1 MEKFKGGGGGEW
13 LKFSSKVIRTN
24 QDTTCNTSING
35 KEKFVYGQQG
45 RSQKKILTEAMS
57 MNNLWLRQSVHG
69 WVLFL
74 GIRYY
79 KQQKPKKWPRQVPRL
94 ACY

>member
-1 MEKFKGGGGGEW
+1 
-13 LKFSSKVIRTN
+13 
-24 QDTTCNTSING
+24 
-35 KEKFVYGQQG
+35 
-45 RSQKKILTEAMS
+45 MS

-94 ACY
+94 AVTSYGAGEDVFDLINISH